1 LIRTERGTQ
10 MTREQINQLLTDC
23 EHLIAQKEK
32 ELREF
37 RAAAADLHAA
47 LDDRQ
52 RPIPDR
58 SAISR
63 GPEVSHPLSLEE
75 SQLRVTA
82 RPRRRSHE

>member
-1 LIRTERGTQ
+1 
-10 MTREQINQLLTDC
+10 MTREQINRLLADC
-23 EHLIAQKEK
+23 ERLIDEKEK

-37 RAAAADLHAA
+37 RAAAADLRAV

-52 RPIPDR
+52 RPILDR

-63 GPEVSHPLSLEE
+63 GPEVSPPLGLEE